1 MTNSNQES
9 QRRVL
14 IASANQLFGK
24 GLEKLFVQ
32 KWGGSA
38 VQIRLAISMSETI
51 YNLENWRPDLVVV
64 DYDDNTIINR
74 AEFLNHFVS
83 DEWPMQVVLVSLQA
97 NGRVV
102 VYDRRTLTPDQA
114 ENWFNLAWFT
124 NKSDQEPLGNETA

>member
-1 MTNSNQES
+1 MTNSNQAL

-32 KWGGSA
+32 KWGSKGI
-38 VQIRLAISMSETI
+38 QIRLAVSMTDSI

-64 DYDDNTIINR
+64 DYDDDTINR

-114 ENWFNLAWFT
+114 ENWPNLTWFT
-124 NKSDQEPLGNETA
+124 DKSDQEA

>member
-1 MTNSNQES
+1 MINSNQKL

-32 KWGGSA
+32 KWGSKA
-38 VQIRLAISMSETI
+38 IQIRLATSMAETI
-51 YNLENWRPDLVVV
+51 YNFENWRPDLVVV
-64 DYDDNTIINR
+64 DYDDHTINR

-83 DEWPMQVVLVSLQA
+83 DERPMQVVLVSLQA

-114 ENWFNLAWFT
+114 ENWLDLPWFT
-124 NKSDQEPLGNETA
+124 NIPDQESSDNETA

>member
-64 DYDDNTIINR
+64 DYDDNTINR

-83 DEWPMQVVLVSLQA
+83 DEWPIQVVLVSLQA

-124 NKSDQEPLGNETA
+124 NKSDQGPLGNETV

>member
-1 MTNSNQES
+1 MTNSNQKL
-9 QRRVL
+9 QRQVL

-32 KWGGSA
+32 KWGSKA
-38 VQIRLAISMSETI
+38 IQIRLATSMAETI
-51 YNLENWRPDLVVV
+51 YNFENWRPDLVVV
-64 DYDDNTIINR
+64 DYDDHTINR

-83 DEWPMQVVLVSLQA
+83 DERPMQVVLVSLQA

-114 ENWFNLAWFT
+114 ENWLNLPWFT
-124 NKSDQEPLGNETA
+124 NISDQESSDNETA

>member
-1 MTNSNQES
+1 MTNSNQEL

-32 KWGGSA
+32 KWGSKA
-38 VQIRLAISMSETI
+38 VQIRLAISMTETI

-64 DYDDNTIINR
+64 DYDDKTINR

-114 ENWFNLAWFT
+114 ENWLNLPWFSI
-124 NKSDQEPLGNETA
+124 KPDQESSGNSSL

>member
-1 MTNSNQES
+1 MTNSNQKL

-32 KWGGSA
+32 KWGGKA
-38 VQIRLAISMSETI
+38 IQIRLATSMAETI

-64 DYDDNTIINR
+64 DYDDHTINR

-83 DEWPMQVVLVSLQA
+83 DERPMQVVLVSLQA

-114 ENWFNLAWFT
+114 ENWLNLPWFT
-124 NKSDQEPLGNETA
+124 NISDQESSDNETA

>member
-32 KWGGSA
+32 KWGSKA
-38 VQIRLAISMSETI
+38 IQIRLAISMSETI
-51 YNLENWRPDLVVV
+51 YNLENWRPELVVV
-64 DYDDNTIINR
+64 DYDDHTINR

-97 NGRVV
+97 NGHVV

-114 ENWFNLAWFT
+114 EDWLNLPWFT
-124 NKSDQEPLGNETA
+124 NKSDQGSLGKENA